1 MKEISSIIDSLYS
14 HFLLRDIVAKV
25 IPGLLL
31 PIFIIVFIFGIDP
44 CDLPEELEWLT
55 EISPLIQ
62 IILLYGLGLL
72 FATLY
77 QYLGRFLHL
86 AKIFV
91 WTDASS
97 KRKFHLPT
105 RKKDLSVR
113 KGVSFSFASVDM
125 MDLRRKRE
133 RLIIFKEMTGNYA
146 VAMIGIAASYL
157 IDQVNPP
164 NRFERAD
171 GILLIALVIAIAVL
185 VATHYDLGEEQRLL
199 EDFVIRAAVM
209 QKDRRTFL
217 FETSQE

>member
-14 HFLLRDIVAKV
+14 HFLLRDIMAKV

-31 PIFIIVFIFGIDP
+31 PIFIIFFILPIDP
-44 CDLPEELEWLT
+44 HDLPVGLKWLAPK
-55 EISPLIQ
+55 SPLIP

-77 QYLGRFLHL
+77 QYLGRIIRLVR
-86 AKIFV
+86 IFV

-97 KRKFHLPT
+97 KRKFHLL

-113 KGVSFSFASVDM
+113 KGVSFSFASVDV

-146 VAMIGIAASYL
+146 VAMFGIAVSYL
-157 IDQVNPP
+157 IAQVIPP
-164 NRFERAD
+164 NRFEGVD
-171 GILLIALVIAIAVL
+171 GIRLIGLVIAIVAL

>member
-31 PIFIIVFIFGIDP
+31 PIFIIFFFILPID
-44 CDLPEELEWLT
+44 CHNNLLRGLKWVANKY
-55 EISPLIQ
+55 PLIP

-77 QYLGRFLHL
+77 QFLGRFLRL
-86 AKIFV
+86 ASIFV

-113 KGVSFSFASVDM
+113 KGVSFSFASVDV

-146 VAMIGIAASYL
+146 VAMFGIAVSYL
-157 IDQVNPP
+157 IAQVIPP
-164 NRFERAD
+164 NRFEGVD
-171 GILLIALVIAIAVL
+171 GIRLIGLVIAIVAL
-185 VATHYDLGEEQRLL
+185 VATKGPPHLP
-199 EDFVIRAAVM
+199 V
-209 QKDRRTFL
+209 
-217 FETSQE
+217 